1 MERQSVLGR
10 RSLAPS
16 SDSAS
21 AHRGL
26 RREVLV
32 LLNLVVDALELD
44 LLRGG
49 DGPGGGGRPACGRE
63 GALASHHSL
72 LLRCNSLHCSPLH
85 TVPTVP
91 LRVDLGIALGAAC
104 RAWPWMNAEASDMAR
119 TSEIK
124 LGRKGFHGILCSPE
138 FCALL
143 LLSRS
148 RARLFFFPHRVD
160 SQFSLSGYPR
170 CALPVFSW
178 GFPARGA
185 CVGGGGPPGGWRR
198 APARLHALALAPG
211 LEIALI
217 CWQRQRQE

>member
-1 MERQSVLGR
+1 MTARMRSGVVVRSLRGGSPSALLGASLKPAAGRNPNGHCGGGGGGGTCQGMERQSVLGR

-91 LRVDLGIALGAAC
+91 FRVDLGIALGAAG

-160 SQFSLSGYPR
+160 SQFSL
-170 CALPVFSW
+170 
-178 GFPARGA
+178 
-185 CVGGGGPPGGWRR
+185 
-198 APARLHALALAPG
+198 
-211 LEIALI
+211 
-217 CWQRQRQE
+217 